1 MRARSS
7 LYILISLYLLP
18 LFIVAGG
25 IIQCVVRENY
35 MVLTVLILL
44 LVFIYTVYT
53 RYVFDAVVDK
63 DGILLNQKIPIE
75 WSDTK
80 WIRFIPILRVFIAK
94 VRIEENNNRVIL
106 FPSEKARIYFGFM
119 EDNMVNIVKTM
130 KKKYGI

>member
-1 MRARSS
+1 
-7 LYILISLYLLP
+7 
-18 LFIVAGG
+18 
-25 IIQCVVRENY
+25 